1 MSPTLRGQSDTPRDH
16 MVSHTGRCF
25 KEMTQALAEQAVEV
39 TSDIS
44 HLLEGAK
51 ETPQLLDNI
60 SQLERCD
67 ILLPSRFHSPDSKV
81 LGLCVI
87 STFLCNQRP
96 SGTSYTA
103 YCLQRISGFDTF
115 PSTGG

>member
-1 MSPTLRGQSDTPRDH
+1 
-16 MVSHTGRCF
+16 
-25 KEMTQALAEQAVEV
+25 MTQALAERAVEV

-67 ILLPSRFHSPDSKV
+67 FLLPSGFHSPDSKA
-81 LGLCVI
+81 LGPYVMSPC
-87 STFLCNQRP
+87 LCNQRP

-103 YCLQRISGFDTF
+103 SCLQNICGFATF
-115 PSTGG
+115 PLIGG

>member
-1 MSPTLRGQSDTPRDH
+1 
-16 MVSHTGRCF
+16 
-25 KEMTQALAEQAVEV
+25 MTQALAERAVEV

-44 HLLEGAK
+44 QLLEGAK
-51 ETPQLLDNI
+51 ETPQLLDGI
-60 SQLERCD
+60 LQLERYD
-67 ILLPSRFHSPDSKV
+67 FLLPSGFHSPDSKV

-87 STFLCNQRP
+87 STYLCNQRP

-103 YCLQRISGFDTF
+103 CCLQKICGLAIF

>member
-1 MSPTLRGQSDTPRDH
+1 
-16 MVSHTGRCF
+16 
-25 KEMTQALAEQAVEV
+25 MTQALAERAVEV

-51 ETPQLLDNI
+51 ETPQLLENI
-60 SQLERCD
+60 LQLERYD
-67 ILLPSRFHSPDSKV
+67 FLPPSGFHSPNGKV
-81 LGLCVI
+81 LGLYVI
-87 STFLCNQRP
+87 STCLCNQRP

-103 YCLQRISGFDTF
+103 CCLQKICGFAIF